1 MLRQLLR
8 QLRDGK
14 PERLETPPH
23 IVPQRDIDGRF
34 VSDERA
40 RIRSRTAWL
49 RRQMNLPP
57 LPILQ
62 PNRDDFHD

>member
-1 MLRQLLR
+1 MFRR
-8 QLRDGK
+8 LRDAMRAGQG
-14 PERLETPPH
+14 ECPPH

-49 RRQMNLPP
+49 RRQLNLPP

-62 PNRDDFHD
+62 PNRDEFHD